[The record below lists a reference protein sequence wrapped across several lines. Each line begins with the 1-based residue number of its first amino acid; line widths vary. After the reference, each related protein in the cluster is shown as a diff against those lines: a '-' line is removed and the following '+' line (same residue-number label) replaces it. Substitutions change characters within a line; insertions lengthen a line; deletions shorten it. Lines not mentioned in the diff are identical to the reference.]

1 MVAMT
6 TLPDLNSLN
15 ADQLRQ
21 LAAQLLSDAAE
32 KDQTISRQSNQL
44 HNQQLLNDKL
54 KHELAILKRH
64 HFGKSS
70 EALNTHQ
77 TSLLDELVD
86 ADIAAVEMEL
96 AGPVDSQPK
105 TEKRQP
111 KRSPLPPELPRVIIE
126 HEPDNTQC
134 TCGCQL
140 QRIGEDISEKLDY
153 TPGTFTVERHIRGK
167 WTCKTCESL
176 TQAPVP
182 SQIIDKGIPTSGLL
196 AHLLIAKYADHLP
209 LYRQE
214 RIFARAGLAISR
226 STLAEW
232 VGRCGVALQ
241 PLVDA
246 LREELLQ
253 HPVLHAD
260 ETPVPMLAP
269 GKKKVHRA
277 YIWAYSSTST
287 NTVKAVVYDFAESRA
302 GANARS
308 FLEGWQGKLVCDDYS
323 GYKAGFHTGIT
334 EIGCMAHARR
344 KFYDLHVANKSQIAK
359 QALQLIQQLYDIER
373 DAKEFTPEAR
383 TQLRQQRS
391 KPILDALHQWL
402 MTHRQKVP
410 NGSATAKAIDY
421 SLKRWQALTRYCGDG
436 AVPIDNNHVEN
447 QIRPWALGRS
457 NWLFAGS
464 MRSGQRAAAIMSLIQ
479 SAKLNG
485 HDPYAYLKD
494 VMQRLPMQRASAI
507 AELLPHNWVAVAKV

>member
-1 MVAMT
+1 MT
-6 TLPDLNSLN
+6 TPPDLSNLN
-15 ADQLRQ
+15 VEQLRQ
-21 LAAQLLSDAAE
+21 LAAQLLSEAAE
-32 KDQTISRQSNQL
+32 KDQTITQQNNQL

-54 KHELAILKRH
+54 KQELAILKRH

-70 EALNTHQ
+70 EALNTHLA
-77 TSLLDELVD
+77 SLLDELVD

-96 AGPVDSQPK
+96 AGPAESTPQSA
-105 TEKRQP
+105 KRQP
-111 KRSPLPPELPRVIIE
+111 KRSSLPPELPRRIIE
-126 HEPDNTQC
+126 HEPEHTQC
-134 TCGCQL
+134 DCGCQL

-153 TPGTFTVERHIRGK
+153 IPGTFTVERHIRDK
-167 WTCKTCESL
+167 WACKRCESI

-182 SQIIDKGIPTSGLL
+182 PQIVDKGIPTSGLL
-196 AHLLIAKYADHLP
+196 AHLLVAKYADHLP

-246 LREELLQ
+246 LREALLQ

-269 GKKKVHRA
+269 GKKKAHRA
-277 YIWAYSSTST
+277 YIWAYCSTST
-287 NTVKAVVYDFAESRA
+287 AAVKAVVYDFAETRA
-302 GANARS
+302 GANART

-323 GYKAGFHTGIT
+323 GYKAGFNKGIT

-344 KFYDLHVANKSQIAK
+344 KFYDLYTANKSQIAE
-359 QALQLIQQLYDIER
+359 QALQLIQQLYDAER
-373 DAKEFTPEAR
+373 EAKELTVEAR
-383 TQLRQQRS
+383 KQLREQRS
-391 KPILDALHQWL
+391 KPLLDSLRQWL
-402 MTHRQKVP
+402 RTHRQKVP
-410 NGSATAKAIDY
+410 NGSATDKAIDY
-421 SLKRWQALTRYCGDG
+421 SLKRWQALTRYCDDG

-457 NWLFAGS
+457 SWLFAGS

-479 SAKLNG
+479 SARLNG

-494 VMQRLPMQRASAI
+494 IMQRASAI
-507 AELLPHNWVAVAKV
+507 GELLPHNWVPSDKV

>member
-1 MVAMT
+1 MT
-6 TLPDLNSLN
+6 TPPDLNSLD

-21 LAAQLLSDAAE
+21 LAAQLLAE
-32 KDQTISRQSNQL
+32 SAESKKLI

-64 HFGKSS
+64 RFGKSS
-70 EALNTHQ
+70 EGLNAHQ
-77 TSLLDELVD
+77 ASLLDELVQ
-86 ADIAAVEMEL
+86 ADIAAIEMEL
-96 AGPVDSQPK
+96 SRADTRAK
-105 TEKRQP
+105 LEKRQP
-111 KRSPLPPELPRVIIE
+111 KRAPLPAELPRQVIE
-126 HEPDNTQC
+126 HEPDSTQC

-167 WTCKTCESL
+167 WACKHCERI

-182 SQIIDKGIPTSGLL
+182 AQIIDKGIPTSGLL
-196 AHLLIAKYADHLP
+196 AHLLIAKFADHLP

-214 RIFARAGLAISR
+214 KIFARAGLAISR

-253 HPVLHAD
+253 QPILHAD

-269 GKKKVHRA
+269 GKKKTHRA
-277 YIWAYSSTST
+277 YIWAYCSTST
-287 NTVKAVVYDFAESRA
+287 AVVKSVVYDFAETRA

-308 FLEGWQGKLVCDDYS
+308 FLDGWQGKLVCDDYS
-323 GYKAGFHTGIT
+323 GYKAGFSSGIT

-344 KFYDLHVANKSQIAK
+344 KFYDLHVANKSQIAEYAM
-359 QALQLIQQLYDIER
+359 QQIQRLYEIER
-373 DAKEFTPEAR
+373 EAKELTAEAR
-383 TQLRQQRS
+383 KQQRQQQS
-391 KPILDALHQWL
+391 KPLLDNFHQWL
-402 MTHRQKVP
+402 LMQRQKVP

-421 SLKRWQALTRYCGDG
+421 SLKRWQALTRYCDDG

-464 MRSGQRAAAIMSLIQ
+464 LRGGQSAAAIMSLIQ

-494 VMQRLPMQRASAI
+494 VMQRLPTQRASAI
-507 AELLPHNWVAVAKV
+507 GELLPHNWTPADKV

>member
-1 MVAMT
+1 MT
-6 TLPDLNSLN
+6 TPPDLNNLN

-70 EALNTHQ
+70 EALNAHQ
-77 TSLLDELVD
+77 ASLLDELVD
-86 ADIAAVEMEL
+86 ADIAAVEMER
-96 AGPVDSQPK
+96 AGPVDSKPK
-105 TEKRQP
+105 PEKHQP
-111 KRSPLPPELPRVIIE
+111 KRSPLPPQLPRQ
-126 HEPDNTQC
+126 EPDSTQC

-153 TPGTFTVERHIRGK
+153 IPGTFTVERHIRGK
-167 WTCKTCESL
+167 WACKTCESL

-182 SQIIDKGIPTSGLL
+182 PQIIDKGIPTSGLL

-214 RIFARAGLAISR
+214 KIFAQAGLAISR

-246 LREELLQ
+246 LREELLL

-269 GKKKVHRA
+269 GKKKTHCA
-277 YIWAYSSTST
+277 YIWAYCSTST
-287 NTVKAVVYDFAESRA
+287 AAVKAVVYDFAEIRA
-302 GANARS
+302 GANART

-323 GYKAGFHTGIT
+323 GYKAGFNKGIT

-344 KFYDLHVANKSQIAK
+344 KFYDLHVANKSQIAE

-373 DAKEFTPEAR
+373 EAQKLTAEAR
-383 TQLRQQRS
+383 KQLRQQRS
-391 KPILDALHQWL
+391 TPILDSLHQWL

-421 SLKRWQALTRYCGDG
+421 SLKRWRALTRYCDDG
-436 AVPIDNNHVEN
+436 AYR
-447 QIRPWALGRS
+447 Q
-457 NWLFAGS
+457 
-464 MRSGQRAAAIMSLIQ
+464 
-479 SAKLNG
+479 
-485 HDPYAYLKD
+485 
-494 VMQRLPMQRASAI
+494 
-507 AELLPHNWVAVAKV
+507 

>member
-1 MVAMT
+1 MT
-6 TLPDLNSLN
+6 TPPDLNNLN

-21 LAAQLLSDAAE
+21 LAAQLLAE
-32 KDQTISRQSNQL
+32 SAENKKLI

-54 KHELAILKRH
+54 KHELAVLKRH
-64 HFGKSS
+64 SFGKSS
-70 EALNTHQ
+70 EALNVHQ
-77 TSLLDELVD
+77 ASLLDELIQ

-96 AGPVDSQPK
+96 CHADTRTKP
-105 TEKRQP
+105 EKRQP
-111 KRSPLPPELPRVIIE
+111 KRSPLPPELPRQIIE

-134 TCGCQL
+134 DCGCQL

-167 WTCKTCESL
+167 WACKRCERI

-182 SQIIDKGIPTSGLL
+182 LQIIDKGIPTSGLL

-214 RIFARAGLAISR
+214 KIFARAGLAISR

-253 HPVLHAD
+253 QPVLHAD
-260 ETPVPMLAP
+260 ETPVPMLDP
-269 GKKKVHRA
+269 GKKKTHRA
-277 YIWAYSSTST
+277 YIWAYCSTSAA
-287 NTVKAVVYDFAESRA
+287 TVKAVVYDFAETRA
-302 GANARS
+302 GANARR
-308 FLEGWQGKLVCDDYS
+308 FLEGRQGKLVCDDYS
-323 GYKAGFHTGIT
+323 GYKAGFTNGIT

-344 KFYDLHVANKSQIAK
+344 KFYDLHLANKSQIAE
-359 QALQLIQQLYDIER
+359 QALQQIQRLYDIER
-373 DAKEFTPEAR
+373 EAKALTAEAR
-383 TQLRQQRS
+383 KQLRREQS
-391 KPILDALHQWL
+391 TPILERLHQWL
-402 MTHRQKVP
+402 MLHRQKVP

-421 SLKRWQALTRYCGDG
+421 SLKRWQALTHYCDDG
-436 AVPIDNNHVEN
+436 NVPIDNNHVEN

-464 MRSGQRAAAIMSLIQ
+464 LRSGQRAAAIMSLIQ

-507 AELLPHNWVAVAKV
+507 SELLPHNWVPAGKV